1 MKARPFLS
9 GLISGI
15 IGFLGTFVW
24 GIWTLSQGVSS
35 TTAVGY
41 FFLPF
46 VALIVAVK
54 FGVFGYCAHYAVK
67 KTASRRRRILA
78 FLIALALLFSFLYWL
93 GSALISCKVVREVRT
108 LDREGVSRFLE
119 TSPFKANKF
128 ALNAILER
136 QDIDAQTLYKI
147 AQIPSPE
154 LHKRMGSA
162 FPVMGKNRKGLA
174 VMRLVAKH
182 PNVDA
187 KTLALLTNSPDDYVL
202 GDVAANPKTPP
213 ECLAKLIQKGG
224 QLVDWGLARNPN
236 TPPEALHDLAFSV
249 KKYQGS
255 GLQFTRADVAKNK
268 ATSLVD
274 LEKLS
279 KDPDWL
285 VRDSVLMNPRCSP
298 ALRESLRNDPDERIR
313 RRFKY
318 R

>member
-1 MKARPFLS
+1 
-9 GLISGI
+9 
-15 IGFLGTFVW
+15 
-24 GIWTLSQGVSS
+24 
-35 TTAVGY
+35 
-41 FFLPF
+41 
-46 VALIVAVK
+46 
-54 FGVFGYCAHYAVK
+54 
-67 KTASRRRRILA
+67 
-78 FLIALALLFSFLYWL
+78 LLLSFLYWL
-93 GSALISCKVVREVRT
+93 GNGLLLCKEVEEVRN
-108 LDREGVSRFLE
+108 LDREGVTRFLE
-119 TSPFKANKF
+119 TSPFKTNKF

-154 LHKRMGSA
+154 LHKRMGSS

-187 KTLALLTNSPDDYVL
+187 KTLVLLANSPDNYVL

-213 ECLAKLIQKGG
+213 ESLAKLVQKDG
-224 QLVDWGLARNPN
+224 QLVDLGLARNPN

-255 GLQFTRADVAKNK
+255 GLRYTRAAVAQNK

-279 KDPDWL
+279 NDSDWL

-298 ALRESLRNDPDERIR
+298 AIRESLRNDPDERIR
-313 RRFKY
+313 RRFK
-318 R
+318 